1 MIKDYSISTEIPLKP
16 ANHTYEIT
24 IIGIL
29 FFIFGFVTWVNGS
42 LIAYLKIAC
51 QLNNTESFFVV
62 FAFFIAYFFMAFPS
76 AWALKK
82 VGYKKGMVIGLV
94 VMAVGALIFVPAA
107 GSRVYGWFLTG
118 LFIIG
123 IGLTILQAAV
133 NPYVTVLG
141 PRESAAKRISIMGI
155 CNKVAGGIGTFVL
168 GTLLLVNLD
177 SFNANLLKMD
187 PDSKIKALNLLA
199 SRVVVPYVVLSIVLV
214 LLAAL
219 IWFSKLPEIDTDG
232 EDESLATINSKKT
245 SIFDFPNLI
254 LGVISLFL
262 YVGVEV
268 IAGDSIINFG
278 KSQHILLETARYFTI
293 FTLLAMVLGYFIWI
307 ILIPKY
313 VNQAKALRISAIMG
327 LIFTLGIVF
336 TQGKVSIGFLASLG
350 FANAIMW
357 PAMWPLALEGLG
369 RFTKTGSALLIMA
382 IAGGAII
389 PQGLGQLFDLFPNQT
404 QVAYWIAFPCYA
416 YILYYAVSGY
426 KMRSW
431 KKAI

>member
-1 MIKDYSISTEIPLKP
+1 
-16 ANHTYEIT
+16 
-24 IIGIL
+24 
-29 FFIFGFVTWVNGS
+29 
-42 LIAYLKIAC
+42 
-51 QLNNTESFFVV
+51 
-62 FAFFIAYFFMAFPS
+62 
-76 AWALKK
+76 
-82 VGYKKGMVIGLV
+82 
-94 VMAVGALIFVPAA
+94 
-107 GSRVYGWFLTG
+107 
-118 LFIIG
+118 
-123 IGLTILQAAV
+123 
-133 NPYVTVLG
+133 
-141 PRESAAKRISIMGI
+141 
-155 CNKVAGGIGTFVL
+155 
-168 GTLLLVNLD
+168 
-177 SFNANLLKMD
+177 
-187 PDSKIKALNLLA
+187 
-199 SRVVVPYVVLSIVLV
+199 
-214 LLAAL
+214 
-219 IWFSKLPEIDTDG
+219 
-232 EDESLATINSKKT
+232 
-245 SIFDFPNLI
+245 
-254 LGVISLFL
+254 VISLFL